1 MLSILKHLVAKF
13 TGAPDER
20 LHPISQS
27 DERIE
32 MLNVEE
38 PMAGAGA
45 LLDGSHI
52 KSETELALERAASHD

>member
-1 MLSILKHLVAKF
+1 MLGFLKDLIAKIS
-13 TGAPDER
+13 GPPDER

-52 KSETELALERAASHD
+52 KSETELALERAAAHD